1 MNEAMSK
8 AAPNTGQMERVI
20 ELFRQ
25 AGYARAE
32 AALLHPAE
40 LFLELSG
47 EDIRRRLYVTQ
58 DAEGKDLCLRP
69 EFTIPLC
76 VEAVADARAS
86 GRPIQRDLAYAG
98 KVFRHRPGETGEFLQ
113 AGIESLG
120 RADTEAADA
129 DMLMLALSACRS
141 LGLAA
146 PKVRIGD
153 AGMLAA
159 VLEALDA
166 PPAFRRRLVRRL
178 AAGKSIEESLAAST
192 ESQGLERYAGVMA
205 ALDGVGP
212 EAASAFVSDMLSL
225 SGVRASGGRS
235 ATEIAERFLAKA
247 KAGSSDL
254 TADKRDVL
262 AGFLNISGD
271 PDHVL
276 AQTAALTAKNGLDRA
291 PAISEALARFER
303 RIGFLAAGGVPLES
317 VVASTAFVRS
327 LDYYTGMVFEIL
339 PPSGEPRRPL
349 AGGGRYDRL
358 LQRLGADRPV
368 PAVGF
373 SLWLERFPEASR

>member
-1 MNEAMSK
+1 MSK
-8 AAPNTGQMERVI
+8 ATPTAPAMDRVI
-20 ELFRQ
+20 DLFRQ

-32 AALLHPAE
+32 AALLHPAD

-47 EDIRRRLYVTQ
+47 EDIRRRLYITQ
-58 DAEGKDLCLRP
+58 DAEGRDLCLRP

-76 VEAVADARAS
+76 VDAVAEAKAS
-86 GRPIQRDLAYAG
+86 GRPLQRDMSYAG
-98 KVFRHRPGETGEFLQ
+98 KVFRQRTGETGEFLQ

-120 RADTEAADA
+120 RADREAADA
-129 DMLMLALSACRS
+129 DMLMLALSACKA
-141 LGLAA
+141 LGVAA
-146 PKVRIGD
+146 PAIRIGD

-159 VLEALDA
+159 LLEALAA
-166 PPAFRRRLVRRL
+166 PAAFRRRLVRRL
-178 AAGKSIEESLAAST
+178 ASGKPVEDALAAQV
-192 ESQGLERYAGVMA
+192 ESQGLERYSGVMA
-205 ALDGVGP
+205 ALDGAGP

-225 SGVRASGGRS
+225 SGVRAAGGRS

-254 TADKRDVL
+254 AVEKREIL
-262 AGFLNISGD
+262 ARFLNISGD

-276 AQTAALTAKNGLDRA
+276 AQTSALAMRHGLDRST
-291 PAISEALARFER
+291 PVRDALATFER
-303 RIGFLAAGGVPLES
+303 RIGFLAAGGIPLERLD
-317 VVASTAFVRS
+317 ASTAFVRS

-339 PPSGEPRRPL
+339 NPAAPASRPL

-358 LQRLGADRPV
+358 LQRLGSSAPV

-373 SLWLERFPEASR
+373 SLWLERFPEAAQ